1 MEAFI
6 IGYMI
11 ANEAVGVVMAVGFVK
26 YLRKSGFFIQRKIAK
41 WRSNNPFADWEF
53 WEAFTYFENA
63 LKEAKK
69 QGKTELHITA
79 LSTLE
84 KAYCILKYYI
94 NPDTSDAPL
103 YVVEHLYS
111 PAHQEM
117 IGSYGIK
124 IIPVY

>member
-11 ANEAVGVVMAVGFVK
+11 ANEVVGVVMAVGFVK

-41 WRSNNPFADWEF
+41 WRSNKPLTDWQF
-53 WEAFTYFENA
+53 WEAFNYFENA

-69 QGKTELHITA
+69 QGKTELYIPS
-79 LSTLE
+79 LSTLD
-84 KAYCILKYYI
+84 KAYCILMDNI
-94 NPDTSDAPL
+94 NPDISDAPL
-103 YVVEHLYS
+103 YVVKYLYL
-111 PAHQEM
+111 PTYQEM
-117 IGSYGIK
+117 IDSYGIK